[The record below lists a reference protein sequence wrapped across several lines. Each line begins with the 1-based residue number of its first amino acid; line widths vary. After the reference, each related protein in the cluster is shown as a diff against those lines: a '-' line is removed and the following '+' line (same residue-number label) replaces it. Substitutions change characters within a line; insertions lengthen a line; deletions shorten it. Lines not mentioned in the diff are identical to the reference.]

1 MIAVVRTTIWA
12 VVGGL
17 WGAALATRDSTE
29 TWGHA
34 AQVGTAIGVVAGAVA
49 GLGMHAWLRRIR
61 IRRRKK
67 GPDS

>member
-1 MIAVVRTTIWA
+1 MIAVVRTTLWA
-12 VVGGL
+12 FVGGL
-17 WGAALATRDSTE
+17 WGAALATRGSPE
-29 TWGHA
+29 ASGHA
-34 AQVGTAIGVVAGAVA
+34 ALVGTAIGAASGAIA